1 VPLAGP
7 GLTRVTRGVVYAL
20 TAYLLWGVFPLY
32 FKQVQSV
39 APLEVL
45 ANRMLWSLAFV
56 AALLTVLRGP
66 QWLRELMRSRP
77 PLGWFAPSALA
88 VSVNWLI
95 YIWAV
100 NSGRIVDASL
110 GYFINP
116 LINVLVGALF
126 LHERLMPAHWAA
138 VLLAAAGVAW
148 LTWSAGELPWIGLS
162 LAITWSAY
170 GLLRKR
176 APLGAMEGLAVET
189 ALLAPFA
196 VAYLAW
202 LAIREQSVLVDA
214 FGDGRPALVAWLL
227 LAGPIT
233 AVPLV
238 FFAAG
243 ARRIPFATLG
253 ILQYV
258 GPSLQLLIGVRL
270 YGEPF
275 EADKMIAYGA
285 IWIALAVFSVDGVLQ
300 WRSAR
305 SKQS

>member
-1 VPLAGP
+1 M
-7 GLTRVTRGVVYAL
+7 
-20 TAYLLWGVFPLY
+20 WGVFPLY

-45 ANRMLWSLAFV
+45 ANRMLWSLVFV
-56 AALLTVLRGP
+56 AGLLTVLRGTR
-66 QWLRELMRSRP
+66 WLRDLLRDRP
-77 PLGWFAPSALA
+77 PIGWFVLSALA

-116 LINVLVGALF
+116 LINVLIGAVF
-126 LHERLMPAHWAA
+126 LRERLRLAHWVAF
-138 VLLAAAGVAW
+138 LLAAAGVAW
-148 LTWSAGELPWIGLS
+148 LTWSAGQLPWIGLT
-162 LAITWSAY
+162 LAISFAAY

-189 ALLAPFA
+189 ALLAPVA
-196 VAYLAW
+196 IAYLLW
-202 LAIREQSVLVDA
+202 LAAHQQSALVAA
-214 FGDGRPALVAWLL
+214 FSDGRPSLVAWLL

-233 AVPLV
+233 AVPLL

-253 ILQYV
+253 ILQYI

-275 EADKMIAYGA
+275 EADKLIAYGA
-285 IWIALAVFSVDGVLQ
+285 IWIALAIFSIDGLLQ
-300 WRSAR
+300 WRSSR
-305 SKQS
+305 SNQP

>member
-1 VPLAGP
+1 MS
-7 GLTRVTRGVVYAL
+7 RGVVFAL

-45 ANRMLWSLAFV
+45 ANRMLWSLLFV
-56 AALLTVLRGP
+56 AALLTILRGTR
-66 QWLRELMRSRP
+66 WLRDLLRARP
-77 PLGWFAPSALA
+77 PIGWFAMSALA

-100 NSGRIVDASL
+100 NSQHIVDASL

-116 LINVLVGALF
+116 LLNVLIGALF
-126 LHERLMPAHWAA
+126 LHERLRPAHWVA
-138 VLLAAAGVAW
+138 VLLAAMAVAW
-148 LTWSAGELPWIGLS
+148 LTWSAGQLPWIGLT
-162 LAITWSAY
+162 LAVSFAAY

-176 APLGAMEGLAVET
+176 APLGAIEGLAVET
-189 ALLAPFA
+189 ALLAPVA
-196 VAYLAW
+196 IAYLVW
-202 LAIREQSVLVDA
+202 LAIHHQSSLVDA
-214 FGDGRPALVAWLL
+214 LGDGRPALVAWLL

-233 AVPLV
+233 AVPLL

-275 EADKMIAYGA
+275 DADKLIAYSA
-285 IWIALAVFSVDGVLQ
+285 IWIALAIFSIDGLLQ
-300 WRSAR
+300 WHS
-305 SKQS
+305 SKSNQP

>member
-1 VPLAGP
+1 MS
-7 GLTRVTRGVVYAL
+7 RGVVFAL

-45 ANRMLWSLAFV
+45 ANRMVWSLVFV
-56 AALLTVLRGP
+56 AGLLTILRGP
-66 QWLRELMRSRP
+66 RWLRDLLRDRP
-77 PLGWFAPSALA
+77 PIGWFVLSALA

-100 NSGRIVDASL
+100 NSEHIVDASL

-116 LINVLVGALF
+116 LLNVLIGALF
-126 LHERLMPAHWAA
+126 LHERLRPAHWVA
-138 VLLAAAGVAW
+138 VLLAALAVAW
-148 LTWSAGELPWIGLS
+148 LTWSAGQLPWIGLT
-162 LAITWSAY
+162 LAISFAAY

-176 APLGAMEGLAVET
+176 APLGAIEGLAVET
-189 ALLAPFA
+189 ALLAPVA
-196 VAYLAW
+196 IAYLFW
-202 LAIREQSVLVDA
+202 LAFHRESALLDA
-214 FGDGRPALVAWLL
+214 LSDGRPALVVWLL

-233 AVPLV
+233 AVPLL

-275 EADKMIAYGA
+275 EADKLIAYSA
-285 IWIALAVFSVDGVLQ
+285 IWVALAIFSIDGLLQ
-300 WRSAR
+300 WRSSR
-305 SKQS
+305 SNQP